1 LIPMQN
7 KMLRNHGSRGMIMR
21 APSKESVTPV
31 SQPALDLIALA
42 QQSPEQARRNLRAML
57 LAKPN
62 HFGSLPGSSFR
73 TVLQIEEDTTWES
86 IGCVGYDRELEQL
99 RATIYI
105 KQSSGYSDDEC
116 ATGSEEFVRF
126 YLSYDGGATW
136 QNQGL
141 KAVRV
146 YDERGHKP
154 LEHVVT
160 MQIGPKGSL
169 CLNLNIP
176 RVRAILSWNSPPPA
190 GEPNWL
196 PMWGNVAE
204 ASIKFEGSHYSQL
217 STPPPASRFKLPEQ
231 LAESGSQA
239 RRGSSIGWES
249 TCVNGGLTG
258 NLVDHPADCCLQ
270 TGTS

>member
-1 LIPMQN
+1 
-7 KMLRNHGSRGMIMR
+7 
-21 APSKESVTPV
+21 
-31 SQPALDLIALA
+31 
-42 QQSPEQARRNLRAML
+42 ML

-62 HFGSLPGSSFR
+62 HFGSLSGSSFK

-86 IGCVGYDRELEQL
+86 IGGVGYDREREQL

-105 KQSSGYSDDEC
+105 KKSRGYSDDEC

-146 YDERGHKP
+146 YDVPGHKP

-160 MQIGPKGSL
+160 MQIGAKGSFGL
-169 CLNLNIP
+169 SLNAP
-176 RVRAILSWNSPPPA
+176 RVRAILSWNAPPPA

-196 PMWGNVAE
+196 PVWGNVAE
-204 ASIKFEGSHYSQL
+204 ASVKFEGSHYTQL
-217 STPPPASRFKLPEQ
+217 TTPPPASRFKLPEQ
-231 LAESGSQA
+231 LADSERTV
-239 RRGSSIGWES
+239 RRGSAIDWERTS
-249 TCVNGGLTG
+249 VNGGQTG
-258 NLVDHPADCCLQ
+258 NPVDSSAGRCLQ